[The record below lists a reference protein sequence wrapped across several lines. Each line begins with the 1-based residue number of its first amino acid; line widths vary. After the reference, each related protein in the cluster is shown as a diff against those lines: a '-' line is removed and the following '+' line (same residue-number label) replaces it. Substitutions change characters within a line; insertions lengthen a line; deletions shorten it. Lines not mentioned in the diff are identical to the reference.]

1 MRKDLIKEKYFTEE
15 NISAESQSI
24 LDELKLKG
32 LKREWKGS
40 LANTALVILDMQRYF
55 LDRNSH
61 AFIPSGVP
69 VIKRIEY
76 LAERFRKAGKPVFL
90 TRHINTTEDA
100 EMMQKWWGELIT
112 EENPLSELCGQL
124 KDAGL
129 SIKKTQYDAFYK
141 SDLEEALRGKGMKRI
156 VIVGVMTHICCE
168 TTARSAFVR
177 GFEVLLPVDGTATY
191 NIDFHKA
198 AFLNLSHGVAA
209 PVLVDDLVNALE
221 EEEA

>member
-1 MRKDLIKEKYFTEE
+1 MKEKYFTEE
-15 NISAESQSI
+15 NIAAESRRI
-24 LDELKLKG
+24 LDELNLRG
-32 LKREWKGS
+32 LKREWNGV

-61 AFIPSGVP
+61 AFIPSGAP
-69 VIKRIEY
+69 VIKRIEC

-112 EENPLSELCGQL
+112 EENTLSELCRQL
-124 KDAGL
+124 KGAGL
-129 SIKKTQYDAFYK
+129 IIRKTQYDAFYK
-141 SDLEEALRGKGMKRI
+141 SNLEEALRGKGVKRI
-156 VIVGVMTHICCE
+156 VIAGVMTHICCE

-191 NIDFHKA
+191 NIDFHRA
-198 AFLNLSHGVAA
+198 AFLNLSHIVAT